1 MKPQQFGLTHY
12 ERREQDQTRRARNCF
27 MALLCILCLAG
38 MIEKFL

>member
-12 ERREQDQTRRARNCF
+12 ERAEKDQTRRARNCI
-27 MALLCILCLAG
+27 ALVFAILCIAG

>member
-12 ERREQDQTRRARNCF
+12 ERDEREKNRRAGNCF
-27 MALLCILCLAG
+27 TALLCILCLAG